1 MMGDLYRLKANGGD
15 KDKYLFP
22 FDNRFWVFACSLT
35 EYPDDTEILV
45 VTDEGK
51 TVVLFSDLDD
61 WLARNGVIIG

>member
-35 EYPDDTEILV
+35 EYPDDTEAHAFV
-45 VTDEGK
+45 DEK
-51 TVVLFSDLDD
+51 
-61 WLARNGVIIG
+61 IGRAHV